1 MDGLV
6 IIDIHNSG
14 YTFAGVKLWKLEQRP
29 NVGTM
34 LLKLDFQTDVVPRL
48 LFLKELG
55 VEDSGLA
62 YILSDNPFILK
73 EDLENL
79 QARLG
84 KKNNLVNVYA
94 VYISQEYQT
103 HYIKRR
109 FVDRALM
116 YMHRTCTM

>member
-1 MDGLV
+1 MLFLFSNKSYFV
-6 IIDIHNSG
+6 LLP
-14 YTFAGVKLWKLEQRP
+14 GVKLWKLEQRP

-48 LFLKELG
+48 LFLKEIG

-79 QARLG
+79 QARWER
-84 KKNNLVNVYA
+84 KNILVNVNA
-94 VYISQEYQT
+94 VNYFLYQT
-103 HYIKRR
+103 LFKFEYHI
-109 FVDRALM
+109 
-116 YMHRTCTM
+116 T

>member
-1 MDGLV
+1 MFCLGSKSTDLADGLGM
-6 IIDIHNSG
+6 IDIHNSG
-14 YTFAGVKLWKLEQRP
+14 YTFAGVELWKLEQRP

-79 QARLG
+79 QAR
-84 KKNNLVNVYA
+84 
-94 VYISQEYQT
+94 
-103 HYIKRR
+103 
-109 FVDRALM
+109 
-116 YMHRTCTM
+116 

>member
-1 MDGLV
+1 MDGLSILDNLV
-6 IIDIHNSG
+6 YKCYFYFQIS
-14 YTFAGVKLWKLEQRP
+14 YFVLLPGVKLWKLEQRP

-48 LFLKELG
+48 LFLKEIG

-79 QARLG
+79 QAR
-84 KKNNLVNVYA
+84 
-94 VYISQEYQT
+94 
-103 HYIKRR
+103 
-109 FVDRALM
+109 
-116 YMHRTCTM
+116 